1 MVKMKKVI
9 LMVILFSKAIIAD
22 DGTMTISGN
31 ILPSA
36 TVGFDAI
43 IEDLTDNKLFFKGKN
58 IHLGSIPLGGH
69 IANVTQNIYVK
80 TNIGIG
86 IKMKISDPKPSFKGS
101 LVNSTNDDMIRM
113 EYDLMGLSYN
123 MSSSPFVS
131 LSNTRIIDGTSS
143 IGTFVIK
150 QYTDI
155 SNTQMPDTYSA
166 TFDVTIASN

>member
-1 MVKMKKVI
+1 MKKVI
-9 LMVILFSKAIIAD
+9 LMAILFSKAIIAD
-22 DGTMTISGN
+22 DGTMTITGN

-43 IEDLTDNKLFFKGKN
+43 TEDLTDNKLFFKGKD
-58 IHLGSIPLGGH
+58 IYLGSIPLGGH

-86 IKMKISDPKPSFKGS
+86 IKMKISDPKPYFKGS

-113 EYDLMGLSYN
+113 EYDLMGSSYN

-131 LSNTRIIDGTSS
+131 LSNTRITNGTSS

-155 SNTQMPDTYSA
+155 PNTQMPDTYSA